1 MNNDEQ
7 SRKESAGPGAPVSRR
22 SFMGMALSAVG
33 STLLAACGVNSGV
46 PTEPPPTTNSAA
58 ASPTDTVAP
67 TQTSAPPAPTSTPLP
82 PTYTAVPATP
92 ASPPPPTATLD
103 PSVPPDSSRAALMAH
118 WPATGTSR
126 VVKVHHSGAWAG
138 DDTTQE
144 TVLQML
150 DDGLSTLTG
159 VADVLFV
166 WRALFN
172 AGDRVLLKVNCID
185 SSLPTPPV
193 VAYAVAQRLLDAG
206 LSPENILIFDR
217 TNRELEASGYKINE
231 SGPGIRCHGSQGEG
245 TEAALSQATVRFYKE
260 FDECDAVINLP
271 LPRSHPFAGITVAL
285 KNHYGSVNQPMRLHG
300 NSCNPAIADLNAQ
313 PNIRDKTRLIVG
325 SALLVASG
333 NWRNPETEDSL
344 LLSFDPVALDTV
356 ARDILVR
363 YREAQGQAAGSL
375 IDVPRYLQKAQSL
388 NLGATDVKLIELREV
403 NQG

>member
-1 MNNDEQ
+1 MSYKLDLNRREFL
-7 SRKESAGPGAPVSRR
+7 RRLLALPAAGVALSLGGCGAP
-22 SFMGMALSAVG
+22 A
-33 STLLAACGVNSGV
+33 
-46 PTEPPPTTNSAA
+46 TT
-58 ASPTDTVAP
+58 PAP
-67 TQTSAPPAPTSTPLP
+67 TPTAPPAVPTKAVSTPTSTPLP

-92 ASPPPPTATLD
+92 ASPPPPTATLV
-103 PSVPPDSSRAALMAH
+103 PTVPPDSSRAALMAH

-126 VVKVHHSGAWAG
+126 VVKVRHSGAWAG
-138 DDTTQE
+138 ADTAQE

-159 VADVLFV
+159 VADKPSA

-193 VAYAVAQRLLDAG
+193 VTYAVAQRLLDAG

-217 TNRELEASGYKINE
+217 TDRELQASGYKLNE
-231 SGPGIRCHGSQGEG
+231 SGPGIRCHGSRGEG

-300 NSCNPAIADLNAQ
+300 NSCEAVADLNAQ

-325 SALLVASG
+325 SALRVASG

-388 NLGATDVKLIELREV
+388 NLGATDAKLIELREV

>member
-1 MNNDEQ
+1 
-7 SRKESAGPGAPVSRR
+7 
-22 SFMGMALSAVG
+22 
-33 STLLAACGVNSGV
+33 
-46 PTEPPPTTNSAA
+46 
-58 ASPTDTVAP
+58 
-67 TQTSAPPAPTSTPLP
+67 
-82 PTYTAVPATP
+82 
-92 ASPPPPTATLD
+92 
-103 PSVPPDSSRAALMAH
+103 MAH

-126 VVKVHHSGAWAG
+126 VVKVRHSGAWAG
-138 DDTTQE
+138 ADTAQE

-159 VADVLFV
+159 IADKPSA

-172 AGDRVLLKVNCID
+172 AGERVLLKVNCID

-193 VAYAVAQRLLDAG
+193 VTYAVAQRLIDAG
-206 LSPENILIFDR
+206 LTPENILIFDR
-217 TNRELEASGYKINE
+217 TDRELQSCGYKLNE
-231 SGPGIRCHGSQGEG
+231 SGSGIRCHGSRGDG

-300 NSCNPAIADLNAQ
+300 NSCEAAADLNAQ

-325 SALLVASG
+325 SALQVASG

-375 IDVPRYLQKAQSL
+375 IEVPRYLQKAQSL

>member
-1 MNNDEQ
+1 MKNITR
-7 SRKESAGPGAPVSRR
+7 RKFLNKSILGLGAIGVS
-22 SFMGMALSAVG
+22 GL
-33 STLLAACGVNSGV
+33 VNGC
-46 PTEPPPTTNSAA
+46 
-58 ASPTDTVAP
+58 AP
-67 TQTSAPPAPTSTPLP
+67 QATSANPIPSTN
-82 PTYTAVPATP
+82 V
-92 ASPPPPTATLD
+92 PTATDPANTAIAPTATNQTIATNAPTATNVSTATLA
-103 PSVPPDSSRAALMAH
+103 PSVPPDPKRAALMAH
-118 WPATGTSR
+118 WPASETSR

-138 DDTTQE
+138 ADTAQE

-159 VADVLFV
+159 VEDKLSA
-166 WRALFN
+166 WQALFN

-193 VAYAVAQRLLDAG
+193 VTYAVAQRLIDAG

-217 TNRELEASGYKINE
+217 TNRELEACGYELNE
-231 SGPGIRCHGSQGEG
+231 SGPGIRCHGALGEG

-285 KNHYGSVNQPMRLHG
+285 KNHYGSVNQPMRLHD
-300 NSCNPAIADLNAQ
+300 NSCAAAADLNAQ
-313 PNIRDKTRLIVG
+313 PNIRDKTRLIIG

-344 LLSFDPVALDTV
+344 LLSFDPVAHDTV

-375 IDVPRYLQKAQSL
+375 IDVSRYLQSAQSL
-388 NLGATDVKLIELREV
+388 NLGTNDPTKIELIETTLA
-403 NQG
+403 